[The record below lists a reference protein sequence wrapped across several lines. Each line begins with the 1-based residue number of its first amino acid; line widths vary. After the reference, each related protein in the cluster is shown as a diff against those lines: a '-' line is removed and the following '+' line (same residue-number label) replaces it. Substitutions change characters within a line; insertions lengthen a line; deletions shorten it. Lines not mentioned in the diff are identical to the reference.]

1 MIPIPEDAAREAMEI
16 ASSLPGGLRALVA
29 YGSQV
34 AGYASPESDYDLI
47 AVTGGGAARY
57 RYVRGSG
64 GGGMH
69 FYFSILSVGIDRL
82 RADAERGALG
92 EFVAGRFL
100 NPYQVL
106 VGEEVVE
113 RAAAAYRR
121 RVVMEELA
129 RLAAIYGQFAPELLM
144 PPEYFLFS
152 KLRRRARI
160 YPPARYSYVRTY
172 SGPEG
177 RRNLEFSASRMREAL
192 DSLAA
197 EGIVEAVDADGVG
210 GRTLYRAL
218 RPPTPRRPPEL
229 ETLSLA
235 VRQYAAHLSSGRVS
249 PRVFLEELSSKARRS
264 RAAGALEL
272 PELDRPSRLLSIP
285 EGMLSSEGLNPLL
298 EGCGGASARP
308 LGEFYSTTRVV
319 EASCGGRGIRIVVKD
334 YGSPWGAKWIMVR
347 VAAAGIREMR
357 LTSLERLSA
366 EYAFTRSLR
375 AVGLSTPRILLVDPG
390 RPLMAREYVEG
401 VVLEKAVGEEEPF
414 RELGRL
420 MGRLHSIGVTLGDV
434 KPSNFLISQP
444 GTARIYLIDCEQA
457 MLGGSAP
464 WDVAS
469 FLYFLAP
476 LGRRR
481 GWDAVR
487 KSATSFLDGYSS
499 TGDVATLR
507 SALSTRYL
515 APLSPLLQPGEGA
528 AIAGVLSQFLSGLR
542 I

>member
-1 MIPIPEDAAREAMEI
+1 MIPIPEDAARDAMEI
-16 ASSLPGGLRALVA
+16 ASSLPGELLALVA

-47 AVTGGGAARY
+47 AVTNSGPARY
-57 RYVRGSG
+57 HYVRGPG
-64 GGGMH
+64 GR
-69 FYFSILSVGIDRL
+69 YFSILSVGVDRL
-82 RADAERGALG
+82 GADAERGALG

-106 VGEEVVE
+106 FGAGVVE

-129 RLAAIYGQFAPELLM
+129 RLAAAYGQFAPQLLM

-177 RRNLEFSASRMREAL
+177 ERNMEFSASKMREAL

-197 EGIVEAVDADGVG
+197 EGIVEAVDAG
-210 GRTLYRAL
+210 GGGNRTLYRAL

-229 ETLSLA
+229 ETLLLA

-249 PRVFLEELSSKARRS
+249 PGVFFEELSSKARRS

-272 PELDRPSRLLSIP
+272 PELDRPWRLLSIP
-285 EGMLSSEGLNPLL
+285 EGALSSEGIRPLL
-298 EGCGGASARP
+298 EGCRGARARP
-308 LGEFYSTTRVV
+308 LGEFYSTTRMV

-334 YGSPWGAKWIMVR
+334 YSSPWGAKWIVAR

-357 LTSLERLSA
+357 LAPMERLSA

-375 AVGLSTPRILLVDPG
+375 SIGLLTPRILLVDPR

-401 VVLEKAVGEEEPF
+401 VLLERAVGEEAPF

-420 MGRLHSIGVTLGDV
+420 MGRLHSLGVTLGDV
-434 KPSNFLISQP
+434 KPSNFLISRP
-444 GTARIYLIDCEQA
+444 GASLYLMDCEQA

-476 LGRRR
+476 LGRVR
-481 GWDAVR
+481 GWEAVR
-487 KSATSFLDGYSS
+487 RSATSFLEGYSS
-499 TGDVATLR
+499 TGDVVTLR

-528 AIAGVLSQFLSGLR
+528 AIAGVLSQFLSSLR
-542 I
+542 T